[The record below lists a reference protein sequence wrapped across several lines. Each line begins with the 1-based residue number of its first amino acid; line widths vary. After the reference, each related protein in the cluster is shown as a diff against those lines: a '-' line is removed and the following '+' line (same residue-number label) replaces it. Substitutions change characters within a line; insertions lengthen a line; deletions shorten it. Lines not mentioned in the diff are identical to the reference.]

1 LCYFATEPAKATT
14 YAEPRWPQIHVIYTL
29 RSWYLSIIF
38 HYSNYATHPL
48 PPYDPVRATKA
59 CAKNN
64 TPCVFPRVPPV
75 RNLTRFRTTHTH
87 GPSTPL
93 SYVLLPHTTW
103 FSRPLPG
110 SFGAAALVAPQFGLP
125 PSTPC
130 HCPRVP
136 DPGHISVGFVSLFSN
151 PWPEAK

>member
-1 LCYFATEPAKATT
+1 MLF
-14 YAEPRWPQIHVIYTL
+14 IHCAL
-29 RSWYLSIIF
+29 
-38 HYSNYATHPL
+38 
-48 PPYDPVRATKA
+48 VRATKA

-130 HCPRVP
+130 HCPRAP
-136 DPGHISVGFVSLFSN
+136 DPGHISVGFKSLSPTDAFEHGTWDSCRRSGFL
-151 PWPEAK
+151 AD